1 MVVINMSEKSVCEC
15 DKCDICAEIST
26 KRMYLMLSKAQERLL
41 HNTIDKKEIIN
52 YIISVKHDVLMLDD
66 KNNSIRRDLFE

>member
-15 DKCDICAEIST
+15 EKCDLCAEIST
-26 KRMYLMLSKAQERLL
+26 KRMYLILSKTQEKLL
-41 HNTIDKKEIIN
+41 MNNIDKKEIIN
-52 YIISVKHDVLMLDD
+52 NIISVKHDIVMLDD